1 MVQYWM
7 FEHIIEDQA
16 SYEVVIEIYRFV
28 ENAFLLDVFLIQG
41 CRFLVIIVE
50 KFGLALGL
58 LDMWFG
64 QICGHIY
71 QLIKAHC
78 KRFRAVRTFH
88 LRTGCKLF
96 DKLL

>member
-1 MVQYWM
+1 M

-78 KRFRAVRTFH
+78 KIFRAVRTFH
-88 LRTGCKLF
+88 LGTGCKLF